1 MATNYIHNSI
11 NDIFAILQREN
22 SKNIVYTDEY
32 NIPVSNNYYTF
43 IIDPSDSDYKNIL
56 STINRIGLTDNE
68 CTFAEG
74 TCGGADDDKD
84 GNSGVS
90 DGSVSCSC
98 SCRDTEAVPI
108 EEEQIFDIKILNKNI
123 KEIDLIVDSIL
134 ECINESSG
142 LLHLIIDIDLLLTLF
157 KQFHDKDCETHIID
171 FILYKFK
178 NKVDCLYIYSKNN
191 LIKNQSLLHK
201 QILECLKNENI
212 IINSNNDTYT
222 HVIYKNI
229 NNTYWYIDGDNGDGD
244 GDILSVEVNAND
256 IMSNIFDKDSNLYVL
271 NPYDKNKLYFL

>member
-1 MATNYIHNSI
+1 MATNYIHNNI

-22 SKNIVYTDEY
+22 SKNIVYTEEY

-56 STINRIGLTDNE
+56 STINRIGLTDIAD
-68 CTFAEG
+68 TD
-74 TCGGADDDKD
+74 GGGGGGDD
-84 GNSGVS
+84 GGEMTISSGI
-90 DGSVSCSC
+90 
-98 SCRDTEAVPI
+98 EAVPI

-142 LLHLIIDIDLLLTLF
+142 LLHLVIDIDLLLTLF

-171 FILYKFK
+171 FILFKFK
-178 NKVDCLYIYSKNN
+178 NKVDYLYIYSKNN

-201 QILECLKNENI
+201 QILECLKNEHI
-212 IINSNNDTYT
+212 IINSNNDAYT

-229 NNTYWYIDGDNGDGD
+229 NNTYWYIDAHSGDNDGGCGDD
-244 GDILSVEVNAND
+244 GEEDILSVEVNAND

>member
-1 MATNYIHNSI
+1 MAINYIHNSI
-11 NDIFAILQREN
+11 NDIFAILQKEN

-43 IIDPSDSDYKNIL
+43 IIDPSDGDYKNIL
-56 STINRIGLTDNE
+56 STINRIGLTNNEDTGDTGDCGDCGDGGDN
-68 CTFAEG
+68 G
-74 TCGGADDDKD
+74 
-84 GNSGVS
+84 SGDS
-90 DGSVSCSC
+90 I
-98 SCRDTEAVPI
+98 EAVPI

-212 IINSNNDTYT
+212 IINSNNDAYT

-229 NNTYWYIDGDNGDGD
+229 NNTYWYIDAHNGDKD
-244 GDILSVEVNAND
+244 KDKDEDEGDILSVEVNAND

>member
-11 NDIFAILQREN
+11 NDIFSILQREN

-56 STINRIGLTDNE
+56 STINRIGLTNNE
-68 CTFAEG
+68 DAEG
-74 TCGGADDDKD
+74 TFDGDD
-84 GNSGVS
+84 GNKSIS
-90 DGSVSCSC
+90 DGSGG
-98 SCRDTEAVPI
+98 CRDTEAVPI

-134 ECINESSG
+134 ECINESDG
-142 LLHLIIDIDLLLTLF
+142 LMHLIIDIDLLLTLF
-157 KQFHDKDCETHIID
+157 KQFNDKDCETHIID

-191 LIKNQSLLHK
+191 LIKDQSLLHK
-201 QILECLKNENI
+201 QILECLKNEHI
-212 IINSNNDTYT
+212 IINSNNDSYT
-222 HVIYKNI
+222 HIIYKNI
-229 NNTYWYIDGDNGDGD
+229 NNTYWYIDAHNGDNEDCDEGG
-244 GDILSVEVNAND
+244 ILSVEVNAND
-256 IMSNIFDKDSNLYVL
+256 IISNIFDKDNNLYVL

>member
-1 MATNYIHNSI
+1 MVTNYIHNSI
-11 NDIFAILQREN
+11 NDIFSILQREN

-68 CTFAEG
+68 DAEGTFAEG
-74 TCGGADDDKD
+74 ICKEGCG
-84 GNSGVS
+84 
-90 DGSVSCSC
+90 
-98 SCRDTEAVPI
+98 CRDTEAEAVPI

-212 IINSNNDTYT
+212 IINSNNDAYT

-229 NNTYWYIDGDNGDGD
+229 NNTYWYIDGDNRDNGDNGD
-244 GDILSVEVNAND
+244 CDEGDILSVEVNAND
-256 IMSNIFDKDSNLYVL
+256 IMSNIFLR
-271 NPYDKNKLYFL
+271 

>member
-1 MATNYIHNSI
+1 MATNYIHNNI

-22 SKNIVYTDEY
+22 SKNIVYTEEY

-56 STINRIGLTDNE
+56 STINRIGLTDIAD
-68 CTFAEG
+68 T
-74 TCGGADDDKD
+74 GGGGDGGDD
-84 GNSGVS
+84 GGGGGGEMTISSGI
-90 DGSVSCSC
+90 
-98 SCRDTEAVPI
+98 EAVPI

-142 LLHLIIDIDLLLTLF
+142 LLHLVIDIDLLLTLF

-171 FILYKFK
+171 FILFKFK

-201 QILECLKNENI
+201 QILECLKNEHI
-212 IINSNNDTYT
+212 IINSNNDAYT

-229 NNTYWYIDGDNGDGD
+229 NNTYWYIDAHSGDNDGGCGDD
-244 GDILSVEVNAND
+244 GEDDILSVEVNAND

>member
-43 IIDPSDSDYKNIL
+43 IIDPSDGDYKNIL
-56 STINRIGLTDNE
+56 STINRIGLTNNE
-68 CTFAEG
+68 DTEGTFAEG
-74 TCGGADDDKD
+74 TFGG
-84 GNSGVS
+84 GG
-90 DGSVSCSC
+90 GGGG
-98 SCRDTEAVPI
+98 CRNTEAEAVAI

-171 FILYKFK
+171 FILFKFK

-229 NNTYWYIDGDNGDGD
+229 NNTYWYIDGDNGDNGD
-244 GDILSVEVNAND
+244 GDVLSVEVNAND